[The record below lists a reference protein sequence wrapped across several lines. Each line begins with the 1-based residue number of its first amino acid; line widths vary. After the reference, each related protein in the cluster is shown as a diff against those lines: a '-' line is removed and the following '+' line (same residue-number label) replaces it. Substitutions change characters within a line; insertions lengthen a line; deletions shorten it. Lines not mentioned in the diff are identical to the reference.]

1 LKIRKWWKLI
11 SYYKPYKG
19 LFFID
24 LFSAL
29 TIAII
34 AVIIPLIIRFLINE
48 VMSWDKAKAL
58 RMSVF
63 CLVVILLLAFFLYL
77 CSFITVYYGHLLGT
91 QIEKDMRNEL
101 FKHYQKL
108 SFNFYENKKVGE
120 LMSRV
125 VVDLENLSEFLHHF
139 PEEMLI
145 ITVRLV
151 LVFIIFFVINQVL
164 AALAVGII
172 SFCIFYIVVLT
183 PKINKLAGENK
194 EKISGINVQLEDSLA
209 GVKVV
214 KSFTNE
220 EIEMQ
225 KFKKSNLIFVE
236 SRRKYLKQIGV
247 LFAGVN
253 SFVMSLVS
261 IIATTGIYLV
271 INNLMSINDVITFIL
286 YAEVLIGP
294 ILGILGV
301 YEIMTNAIGGYNR
314 YIEILEVEPDIFD
327 KNNAKVLDNVNG
339 NIVFRNVTFKY
350 EQGHKNVLKSLNFEI
365 KPKEYVALVGS
376 SGVGKSTL
384 CNLISR
390 FYDVDGGE
398 VLIDGTNVKD
408 LALKNLRQNIG
419 MVQQDIY
426 LFAGTIRENI
436 AYGKPG
442 ATDEEIIDAAKK
454 AYAHQFIMKFSNGYD
469 TDIGQR
475 GVKLSGGQKQRLS
488 IARVFLKD
496 PKILILDEATSA
508 LDNESERFIQE
519 SLEKLSQE
527 RTTLVIAHRLSTI
540 KKARRIIVLTDQ
552 GIAEE
557 GTHAELLEKNGAYVE
572 LYKMQ
577 F

>member
-1 LKIRKWWKLI
+1 M
-11 SYYKPYKG
+11 
-19 LFFID
+19 
-24 LFSAL
+24 A
-29 TIAII
+29 IAII

-48 VMSWDKAKAL
+48 VMSWDKAEAL
-58 RMSVF
+58 RMSAF
-63 CLVVILLLAFFLYL
+63 CLIVILFLAFLLYL
-77 CSFITVYYGHLLGT
+77 FNFITVYYGHLLGT
-91 QIEKDMRNEL
+91 KIEKDVRNEL
-101 FKHYQKL
+101 FEHYQKL
-108 SFNFYENKKVGE
+108 SLCFYENRKVGE

-139 PEEMLI
+139 PEDMII
-145 ITVRLV
+145 ITVRFV
-151 LVFIIFFVINQVL
+151 LVFIIFFLINPIL

-194 EKISGINVQLEDSLA
+194 EKISEINVQLEDSLA
-209 GVKVV
+209 GIKVV

-220 EIEMQ
+220 EIERQ
-225 KFKKSNLIFVE
+225 KFKRSNLAFVE

-253 SFVMSLVS
+253 FFVLSLLP
-261 IIATTGIYLV
+261 IIATMGVNLV
-271 INNLMSINDVITFIL
+271 IHNLMSISDVITFIL
-286 YAEVLIGP
+286 YADILIGP
-294 ILGILGV
+294 VLSILGV

-327 KNNAKVLDNVNG
+327 KSNAKVLDSVNG

-350 EQGHKNVLKSLNFEI
+350 EQGHENVFKNLNIEI

-384 CNLISR
+384 CNLIPR
-390 FYDVDGGE
+390 FYDVNDGE

-408 LALKNLRQNIG
+408 LVLKSLRKNIG
-419 MVQQDIY
+419 FVLQDAY
-426 LFAGTIRENI
+426 LFASTIKENI
-436 AYGKPG
+436 AYGKPE
-442 ATDEEIIDAAKK
+442 ATDEEIIAAAKK
-454 AYAHQFIMKFSNGYD
+454 AYAHQFIMKFPKGYD

-475 GVKLSGGQKQRLS
+475 GLKLSGGQKQRLS

-508 LDNESERFIQE
+508 LDNESERFIQD
-519 SLEKLSQE
+519 SLEILSQE

-540 KKARRIIVLTDQ
+540 KKAHRIVVLTDQ

-557 GTHAELLEKNGAYVE
+557 GTHAELLEKNGVYAEIYR
-572 LYKMQ
+572 MQ

>member
-1 LKIRKWWKLI
+1 MI

-19 LFFID
+19 LFFLD
-24 LFSAL
+24 LFSAMA
-29 TIAII
+29 IAII

-48 VMSWDKAKAL
+48 VMSWDKAEAL
-58 RMSVF
+58 RMSAF
-63 CLVVILLLAFFLYL
+63 CLIVILFLAFLLYL
-77 CSFITVYYGHLLGT
+77 FNFITVYYGHLLGT
-91 QIEKDMRNEL
+91 KIEKDVRNEL
-101 FKHYQKL
+101 FEHYQKL
-108 SFNFYENKKVGE
+108 SLCFYENRKVGE

-139 PEEMLI
+139 PEDMII
-145 ITVRLV
+145 ITVRFV
-151 LVFIIFFVINQVL
+151 LVFIIFFLINPIL

-194 EKISGINVQLEDSLA
+194 EKISEINVQLEDSLA
-209 GVKVV
+209 GIKVV

-220 EIEMQ
+220 EIERQ
-225 KFKKSNLIFVE
+225 KFKRSNLAFVE

-253 SFVMSLVS
+253 FFVLSLLP
-261 IIATTGIYLV
+261 IIATMGVNLV
-271 INNLMSINDVITFIL
+271 IHNLMSISDVITFIL
-286 YAEVLIGP
+286 YADILIGP
-294 ILGILGV
+294 VLSILGV

-327 KNNAKVLDNVNG
+327 KSNAKVLDSVNG

-350 EQGHKNVLKSLNFEI
+350 EQGHENVFKNLNIEI

-384 CNLISR
+384 CNLIPR
-390 FYDVDGGE
+390 FYDVNDGE

-408 LALKNLRQNIG
+408 LVLKSLRKNIG
-419 MVQQDIY
+419 FVLQDAY
-426 LFAGTIRENI
+426 LFASTIKENI
-436 AYGKPG
+436 AYGKPE
-442 ATDEEIIDAAKK
+442 ATDEEIIAAAKK
-454 AYAHQFIMKFSNGYD
+454 AYAHQFIMKFPKGYD

-475 GVKLSGGQKQRLS
+475 GLKLSGGQKQRLS

-508 LDNESERFIQE
+508 LDNESERFIQD
-519 SLEKLSQE
+519 SLEILSQE

-540 KKARRIIVLTDQ
+540 KKAHRIVVLTDQ

-557 GTHAELLEKNGAYVE
+557 GTHAELLEKNGVYAEIYR
-572 LYKMQ
+572 MQ